1 MAIHIL
7 MINKKVFNDLAEKL
21 VEEKNIFGEELYVY
35 EIEYN

>member
-7 MINKKVFNDLAEKL
+7 MRNKKVFNDLAEKL
-21 VEEKNIFGEELYVY
+21 VEEKNISGEELYTY